1 MVSVDRQRLIETNRS
16 LRLIKNE
23 LESLLEKGI
32 ITDEAFDSI
41 TALLPAEASLSSTS
55 STPVPAAPRAAP
67 SAAAAVPAAAA
78 QPPANTGASA
88 GGVSSIAARF
98 QSNPPPAVA
107 QAASAFSNLSLS
119 NAGANPSPAPAPP
132 SYAQSTGSSAAP
144 PPPLPGRSQP
154 PTPAAAPAPPP
165 PSKPIIA
172 HCKALYKY
180 DASDARDCSFDKG
193 DKIHVYEYMNADWWM
208 GRCVRTGQEGIFPK
222 SYVEVEAAP
231 PQNTNAW
238 DQSQNEKAGGYPG
251 QGAPGAPYGNPTY
264 GQPSYGQPSYGGGYG
279 GGYVA
284 PPPGPP
290 PAGQVYDPNAP
301 PQGEKE
307 ENKFEKHGKSIGKK
321 FGNAAVFG
329 AGATVGANLVNS
341 IF

>member
-1 MVSVDRQRLIETNRS
+1 MVSVDRQRIIETNRS

-32 ITDEAFDSI
+32 ITDDAFDSI
-41 TALLPAEASLSSTS
+41 TSLLPAEASLSSTS
-55 STPVPAAPRAAP
+55 STPVPAPRAAP
-67 SAAAAVPAAAA
+67 AHVAPAAAA
-78 QPPANTGASA
+78 QPHATGGG

-98 QSNPPPAVA
+98 QQNPPPAVTT
-107 QAASAFSNLSLS
+107 AANAFSNLSLNNRS
-119 NAGANPSPAPAPP
+119 PSPAPAPAPAAAPP
-132 SYAQSTGSSAAP
+132 SYSQSTGNSSAP

-154 PTPAAAPAPPP
+154 PTPAPAAP

-208 GRCVRTGQEGIFPK
+208 GRCVRTEQEGIFPK

-231 PQNTNAW
+231 VQSTGAW
-238 DQSQNEKAGGYPG
+238 EGQHSEKSGGYPG
-251 QGAPGAPYGNPTY
+251 VGGYGAGGPGYRQPT
-264 GQPSYGQPSYGGGYG
+264 YGGGYM
-279 GGYVA
+279 A
-284 PPPGPP
+284 PPPGAPQ
-290 PAGQVYDPNAP
+290 GQVYDPNAP

-329 AGATVGANLVNS
+329 AGATMGANLVNS

>member
-1 MVSVDRQRLIETNRS
+1 MVSVDRQRIIETNRS
-16 LRLIKNE
+16 LRLIKN
-23 LESLLEKGI
+23 S
-32 ITDEAFDSI
+32 S
-41 TALLPAEASLSSTS
+41 TASPPSSPAEASLSGSTS
-55 STPVPAAPRAAP
+55 STPVPAAPRA
-67 SAAAAVPAAAA
+67 VPAAAA
-78 QPPANTGASA
+78 AAAAQPQPPVPVGG

-98 QSNPPPAVA
+98 QQNPPPAVS
-107 QAASAFSNLSLS
+107 QAANAFSNLSR
-119 NAGANPSPAPAPP
+119 NNPTPSPAPGAPAPP
-132 SYAQSTGSSAAP
+132 SYAQSTSSSSAP

-154 PTPAAAPAPPP
+154 PTPAPA
-165 PSKPIIA
+165 SKPIIA

-231 PQNTNAW
+231 VQSTNAW
-238 DQSQNEKAGGYPG
+238 DSQGGYQNEKSAAAGGYPG
-251 QGAPGAPYGNPTY
+251 AGGYGAGGPG
-264 GQPSYGQPSYGGGYG
+264 YGGYEQPQPTYG

-301 PQGEKE
+301 QGEKE
-307 ENKFEKHGKSIGKK
+307 ESKFEKHGKSIGKK

>member
-1 MVSVDRQRLIETNRS
+1 MVSVDRQRIIETNRS

-32 ITDEAFDSI
+32 VTDEVFDSI
-41 TALLPAEASLSSTS
+41 TSLLPAEASLSGSTS
-55 STPVPAAPRAAP
+55 STPVPAPR
-67 SAAAAVPAAAA
+67 AVPAAVTHAAA
-78 QPPANTGASA
+78 QPQHHAGAG

-98 QSNPPPAVA
+98 QQNPPPAVS
-107 QAASAFSNLSLS
+107 QAANAFSNLSLH
-119 NAGANPSPAPAPP
+119 NAGSNPSPAPAPAPP
-132 SYAQSTGSSAAP
+132 SYAQSTGTSSSAP

-154 PTPAAAPAPPP
+154 PTPAPAT
-165 PSKPIIA
+165 KPIIA

-193 DKIHVYEYMNADWWM
+193 DQIHVYEYMNADWWM

-231 PQNTNAW
+231 VQSTNAW
-238 DQSQNEKAGGYPG
+238 DQGGQNEKSAGYPGAGGYGAGGPG
-251 QGAPGAPYGNPTY
+251 Y
-264 GQPSYGQPSYGGGYG
+264 GQPGPGGYGQPTYGGGYI
-279 GGYVA
+279 A

-290 PAGQVYDPNAP
+290 PAGQVYDANAP

-329 AGATVGANLVNS
+329 AGATMGANLVNS

>member
-1 MVSVDRQRLIETNRS
+1 MVSVDRQRIIETNRS

-32 ITDEAFDSI
+32 ITDDAFDSI
-41 TALLPAEASLSSTS
+41 TSLLPAEASLSSTS
-55 STPVPAAPRAAP
+55 STPVPAPRAAP
-67 SAAAAVPAAAA
+67 AHAAAAAAPAA
-78 QPPANTGASA
+78 QPHATTTGGA
-88 GGVSSIAARF
+88 VSSIAARF
-98 QSNPPPAVA
+98 QQNPAPAVTS
-107 QAASAFSNLSLS
+107 AANAFSNLSL
-119 NAGANPSPAPAPP
+119 NNNNPSPAPTPAAAPP
-132 SYAQSTGSSAAP
+132 SYSQSTNSTTV
-144 PPPLPGRSQP
+144 PPLPGRSQP
-154 PTPAAAPAPPP
+154 PTPAVAPPT
-165 PSKPIIA
+165 KPVIA

-193 DKIHVYEYMNADWWM
+193 DKIQVYEYMNADWWM

-231 PQNTNAW
+231 VQSTNAW
-238 DQSQNEKAGGYPG
+238 EGPHNEKSGGYPG
-251 QGAPGAPYGNPTY
+251 AEGYGAGGPGY
-264 GQPSYGQPSYGGGYG
+264 GQPAGMYGG

-290 PAGQVYDPNAP
+290 PAGQGQVYDPNAP

-329 AGATVGANLVNS
+329 AGATMGANLVNS